1 MLRISLKCYFWASN
15 SLQNKFFS
23 ISELVKGKVDIFLIN
38 ETKLDEYFPRNQF
51 AMSSYEFIRK
61 ERNKFGVECLFV
73 LIINHQRRTIKIEN
87 PSQPPFTCSKLTI
100 EALEQDVKYV

>member
-1 MLRISLKCYFWASN
+1 MSEDCISDSHNSSEIRKEVKSGKDLDAFSLSN

-61 ERNKFGVECLFV
+61 DRNKFGVEYL
-73 LIINHQRRTIKIEN
+73 L
-87 PSQPPFTCSKLTI
+87 
-100 EALEQDVKYV
+100 Y